1 MIITFTHE
9 QARHWF
15 TRKSKPHKGTMPG
28 AYHRELQDENCAG
41 ALPFQTN
48 YSPNVSGLPVYPA
61 DVERAAILE
70 AKRLVP
76 SWRDEYLCATCDID
90 SARGLRC
97 VYVMP
102 EGLASAMHRRRQP

>member
-1 MIITFTHE
+1 MIITFNHE

-15 TRKSKPHKGTMPG
+15 TRKSKPHMGTMTG
-28 AYHRELQDENCAG
+28 AYHRKLQENDSERV
-41 ALPFQTN
+41 LPFQTN
-48 YSPNVSGLPVYPA
+48 YSPNVSGLPVYSA

-76 SWRDEYLCATCDID
+76 SWRDECLCATCEID
-90 SARGLRC
+90 DRRGLRI

-102 EGLASAMHRRRQP
+102 EGLASAIHRRRQP